1 MDKTTLVN
9 EYIEEGIR
17 IIESVDQKSLDI
29 NAAMWFY
36 LEDLDEWR
44 LFIASPAVDDEGPK
58 VVYSIVQ
65 SVLGEAELPFELTIN
80 DISIIS
86 PNHHLILL
94 MKKAIK
100 TGHGISG
107 IRFSKNVIDNT
118 LIEDAYIYRMN

>member
-1 MDKTTLVN
+1 
-9 EYIEEGIR
+9 
-17 IIESVDQKSLDI
+17 
-29 NAAMWFY
+29 MWFY

-44 LFIASPAVDDEGPK
+44 LFIASRDVDDKGSKE
-58 VVYSIVQ
+58 VYSIVQ
-65 SVLGEAELPFELTIN
+65 SVLGEAELPFELTKN
-80 DISIIS
+80 DFSIIS

-107 IRFSKNVIDNT
+107 IRFSKNIIDNI